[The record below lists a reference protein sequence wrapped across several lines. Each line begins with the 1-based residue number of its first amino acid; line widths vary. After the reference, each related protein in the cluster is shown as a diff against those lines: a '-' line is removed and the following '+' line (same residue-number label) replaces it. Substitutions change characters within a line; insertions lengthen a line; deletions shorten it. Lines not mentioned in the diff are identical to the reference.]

1 MSSLKVPHGL
11 VPVPPMPFNEKGE
24 LNFDTMAKVLN
35 HLVENGVHWICVGG
49 SSSEYTMMSA
59 EERKQMLAHGASV
72 IGDRAPK
79 MASTGCHYLEH
90 TIELT
95 RYAVDLGYDAI
106 MLLTPYH
113 MYPGRKATVDYYK
126 TIASTFPDTPFVIYN
141 SPGLTGKSIPHDD
154 IVELAKVPNIVGI
167 KYSVDPFDV
176 SRLIED
182 TKMQDI
188 PFSVMTGDD
197 YMLIVNL
204 AQGGD
209 GVVSYVPALLPR
221 EMVRIYDL
229 MLKENNWAE
238 ASRLEKKIRHL
249 ITLLYSEPSTG
260 PIKAAMSMLGF
271 DYGNPRLPIPPC
283 SEELKEKIR
292 NELLSLGYDVK

>member
-1 MSSLKVPHGL
+1 MSNFKVPHGL

-24 LNFDTMAKVLN
+24 LNFDVMEQVLN
-35 HLVENGVHWICVGG
+35 RLVENKVHWICIGG

-59 EERKQMLAHGASV
+59 EERRQMLAAGARI
-72 IGDRAPK
+72 IGDRTPK

-95 RYAVDLGYDAI
+95 RYAIGLGYDAI

-113 MYPGRKATVDYYK
+113 MYPGRKATVEYYK
-126 TIASTFPDTPFVIYN
+126 TMARTFPDTPFVIYN

-197 YMLIVNL
+197 YMLIVNI

-209 GVVSYVPALLPR
+209 GVVSYVPTLLPR

-229 MLKENNWAE
+229 MQENNWAAALE
-238 ASRLEKKIRHL
+238 EEKKIRHM
-249 ITLLYSEPSTG
+249 ITLLFSEPSTG

-271 DYGNPRLPIPPC
+271 DYGEPRLPIPPC
-283 SEELKEKIR
+283 SEELKEKMR
-292 NELLSLGYDVK
+292 KELIGLGYDVK